1 MVSIWGLERS
11 AHVVYGGLKHA
22 SLFLVQC
29 HGWQKHVREPGTW
42 EEEAGLGAQGF
53 AVTLKVVWATWD
65 PVLK

>member
-1 MVSIWGLERS
+1 MVSICGLESS

-22 SLFLVQC
+22 SLFLVQ
-29 HGWQKHVREPGTW
+29 KHVHEPGTW
-42 EEEAGLGAQGF
+42 EEEAGLGAQGY